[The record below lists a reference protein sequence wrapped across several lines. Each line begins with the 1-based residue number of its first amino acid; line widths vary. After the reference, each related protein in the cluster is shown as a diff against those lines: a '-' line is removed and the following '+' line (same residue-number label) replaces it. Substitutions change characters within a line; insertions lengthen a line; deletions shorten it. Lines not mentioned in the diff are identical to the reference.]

1 MKNIKIAIAGATGN
15 IGSRVA
21 AKISG
26 AGAAAVLIG
35 QNEERLKKLN
45 IPNSII
51 AVADIGNTSEM
62 ITATKDADALFWLVP
77 PLITV
82 TDLKGWYEKVTA
94 AGIAAVNENHIKK
107 VVLVSSLGVNLDETS
122 GNLAYAAE
130 MEIAF
135 DKLDA
140 DVLCLRPGYFMEN
153 LLTQVQPL
161 QTHKHFSFIFKPDFS
176 IPFISTDDIG
186 DAAARYLLD
195 TKWAGHWK
203 LNLMGPENITCE
215 QVSARL
221 SAVLPHAVTYQQ
233 GSVEQSK
240 AMLTHFGASTAVQQ
254 ELTDMFQTLASKK
267 GPYASPRTPESHTPT
282 SLEQFA
288 KLKLLPLM

>member
-1 MKNIKIAIAGATGN
+1 MKNLKIAIAGATGN
-15 IGSRVA
+15 IGSRA
-21 AKISG
+21 ASKLSA
-26 AGAAAVLIG
+26 AGAVTVLIG

-62 ITATKDADALFWLVP
+62 IIATKDADALFWLVP

-82 TDLKGWYEKVTA
+82 PDLKGWYSKVTA

-153 LLTQVQPL
+153 LLTQIQL
-161 QTHKHFSFIFKPDFS
+161 MQTQKQFSFLFKPDFE

-203 LNLMGPENITCE
+203 LNLMGPESITCE
-215 QVSARL
+215 QVAARL

-240 AMLTHFGASTAVQQ
+240 AMLAHFGASSGVQQ

-267 GPYASPRTPESHTPT
+267 GPYATPRTPESHTPT

-288 KLKLLPLM
+288 KHKLLPLL

>member
-161 QTHKHFSFIFKPDFS
+161 QTHKHFSFLFKPDFS

-203 LNLMGPENITCE
+203 LNLMGPESITCE

-221 SAVLPHAVTYQQ
+221 SAVLPHAITYQQ

>member
-1 MKNIKIAIAGATGN
+1 MKNIKIAIAGAAGN

-21 AKISG
+21 AKISA
-26 AGAAAVLIG
+26 AGASAVLIG

-45 IPNSII
+45 VPNSIT
-51 AVADIGNTSEM
+51 AVADLGNTSEM
-62 ITATKDADALFWLVP
+62 IAATKDADALFLLVP

-82 TDLKGWYEKVTA
+82 PDLKGWYKKVTA

-122 GNLAYAAE
+122 GSLAYAAE

-153 LLTQVQPL
+153 LLTQIQL
-161 QTHKHFSFIFKPDFS
+161 MQTQKQFSFLFKPDFE

-203 LNLMGPENITCE
+203 LNLMGPESITCE
-215 QVSARL
+215 QVAARL

-240 AMLTHFGASTAVQQ
+240 AMLAHFGASSGVQQ
-254 ELTDMFQTLASKK
+254 ELTDMFQTLASRK
-267 GPYASPRTPESHTPT
+267 GPYASPRTPESHTPA